1 MNITTFLHIFWR
13 NIQYN
18 IKIIFGNKFIYFLIA
33 AVVFYLVLVGV
44 MLFADWVP
52 GESDIYGILI
62 FPGLL
67 IMFYPVVYNIQSD
80 KDSRMLEIIFGV
92 PNYRYKVYL
101 LRFGISILLLL
112 LVILAMSGFASIA
125 ILRVNIFEMVYRLSY
140 TLLFMSSL
148 AFLLSTLTKN
158 GNGTAVAL
166 VVIGLIFFFLQDVLR
181 HNKWYIFLNPYDM
194 PGDLSP
200 TIWQSVIHQ
209 NRIILG
215 IGIIVS
221 ILWGLI
227 NLQRREK
234 FV

>member
-1 MNITTFLHIFWR
+1 MNITTFSHIFWR

-33 AVVFYLVLVGV
+33 AVVFYLVLVGI
-44 MLFADWVP
+44 MLFSDWMP
-52 GESDIYGILI
+52 AENDIYGILV

-101 LRFGISILLLL
+101 LRFGISILLLM
-112 LVILAMSGFASIA
+112 VIIAAMSGFASFA
-125 ILRVNIFEMVYRLSY
+125 VLKFNIIEMVYKLSY
-140 TLLFMSSL
+140 TLLFMASL

-166 VVIGLIFFFLQDVLR
+166 VVIGLVFFFLKDPLG

-200 TIWQSVIHQ
+200 TIWQSVVRQ
-209 NRIILG
+209 NRIFLG
-215 IGIIVS
+215 IGVIVS
-221 ILWGLI
+221 VLWGLI

>member
-1 MNITTFLHIFWR
+1 MNISTLAHIFWR

-18 IKIIFGNKFIYFLIA
+18 IKIIFGNKFVYFLVA
-33 AVVFYLVLVGV
+33 AVAFYLVLVGI
-44 MLFADWVP
+44 MLFSDWMP
-52 GESDIYGILI
+52 AENDIYGILV

-101 LRFGISILLLL
+101 LRFGISIL
-112 LVILAMSGFASIA
+112 ILMIIIAAMSGFASFA
-125 ILRVNIFEMVYRLSY
+125 ILKINVLDMVYKLSY

-166 VVIGLIFFFLQDVLR
+166 VVIGLVFFFLKDPLE

-200 TIWQSVIHQ
+200 TIWQSVIRQ

-221 ILWGLI
+221 VLWGLI
-227 NLQRREK
+227 NLQGREK